1 MQISEPGKELKE
13 RSLLL
18 AADSGMLK
26 VTEQKGH
33 QEPAF
38 LSGGAEMHHWGA
50 LGHTTAVGK
59 DWGQRLHAG
68 IPVCKEA

>member
-1 MQISEPGKELKE
+1 MQISEPCKELKG

-33 QEPAF
+33 QEPVF
-38 LSGGAEMHHWGA
+38 LSGGAEMHH
-50 LGHTTAVGK
+50 
-59 DWGQRLHAG
+59 
-68 IPVCKEA
+68 